1 MVTGEQVFHGD
12 TSYALMHAHVDRAA
26 PSPTTLRPDTPD
38 DLAGLVRDLLAK
50 DPADRPADAAAVYE
64 RLVAHVPVGA
74 GRSGPATAHD
84 PTQLF
89 RSPPAPPAHRLS
101 RRPAVAAPPV
111 ASGSSR
117 VDVAA
122 VQSEVADLL
131 DAGRI
136 TQAAEVLTRALA
148 SVTSAR
154 PGSPDEFDLRLA
166 LANTTLFGEDFAGA
180 LTLYLEVLEG
190 ITDDPDLAIFC
201 RHQVAIC
208 RAAVGDTAGAL
219 RDFREVHDLQ
229 TKRLGQEHPDS
240 VETSRQIVLLM
251 AAAGE
256 VDRALDELDRL
267 VTGIHG
273 MDPAHAALGELEQLQ
288 AHLRQLLR

>member
-1 MVTGEQVFHGD
+1 
-12 TSYALMHAHVDRAA
+12 
-26 PSPTTLRPDTPD
+26 
-38 DLAGLVRDLLAK
+38 
-50 DPADRPADAAAVYE
+50 
-64 RLVAHVPVGA
+64 
-74 GRSGPATAHD
+74 
-84 PTQLF
+84 
-89 RSPPAPPAHRLS
+89 
-101 RRPAVAAPPV
+101 
-111 ASGSSR
+111 
-117 VDVAA
+117 
-122 VQSEVADLL
+122 
-131 DAGRI
+131 
-136 TQAAEVLTRALA
+136 VLTRALA

-190 ITDDPDLAIFC
+190 ITDDPELAIFC